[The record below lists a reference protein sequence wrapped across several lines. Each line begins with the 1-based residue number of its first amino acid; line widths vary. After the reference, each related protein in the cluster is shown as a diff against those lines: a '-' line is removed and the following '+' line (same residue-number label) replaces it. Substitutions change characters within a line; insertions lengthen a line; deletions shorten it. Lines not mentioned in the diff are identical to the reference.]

1 MAPSDGSFTD
11 VVRRTQ
17 PVPAWAVPATDA
29 DVLVARLLVGVFL
42 LVPLLW
48 ACGFFWPPINHD
60 VAANLDMA
68 RRWLAGDR
76 LYRDVIDVNT
86 PLVFVVYAIP
96 EGLARLFGGSG
107 TTWMVACVV
116 AAVVASSVACHRI
129 LRGLLDGTQPVGLVL
144 LSLLAPFLLVVVPPD
159 NSFGQREHVMTIL
172 ALPYL
177 FAAAARADG
186 RALPVGLSIAV
197 GLAAGVGFS
206 LKPHFLAIPL
216 LVEGFV
222 LTQRALRT
230 GLRDP
235 LPWGIGAAVAG
246 HVLFAL
252 VVTPDYVT
260 FVLPFVFKYY
270 TQIGGSDAVSVLT
283 GRYILP
289 SLIACAVTAI
299 IAPALPRPRIVP
311 VAALFALGAALSAVA
326 QGKGWAYQSYPVMVM
341 ATVAMG
347 STVVGLV
354 DRYVPLTGR
363 SGRLPAVLIASAILT
378 IFYVQ
383 DALMDQPFRKQ
394 QQYVGSPLQQLTQA
408 VQKNAANGRILVLS
422 PGIMPHYPMINYAGV
437 DMAMPFQTMWPL
449 QGIYATCLPSGRLY
463 NELQEMSAGERFVF
477 DSVADAFVTQQPAL
491 LIVDR
496 VPGIPRCRTEV
507 FSYLEY
513 FLRHPGFAAAFEN
526 YEPFIEKER
535 YVVYK
540 RN

>member
-1 MAPSDGSFTD
+1 MAPTDGSFTD
-11 VVRRTQ
+11 VVRRT
-17 PVPAWAVPATDA
+17 PAASAWTGSIVDREQF
-29 DVLVARLLVGVFL
+29 VARLLVGLFVL
-42 LVPLLW
+42 LPLLW

-68 RRWLAGDR
+68 RRWIGGDR

-96 EGLARLFGGSG
+96 EGFARLLGGSG
-107 TTWMVACVV
+107 TTWMVACVIAGV
-116 AAVVASSVACHRI
+116 AASSIACHRI
-129 LRGLLDGTQPVGLVL
+129 LHRLFDGAQPVGLVL
-144 LSLLAPFLLVVVPPD
+144 LSLMAPFLLVVVPPD

-177 FAAAARADG
+177 FAAAARANRRD
-186 RALPVGLSIAV
+186 LPVRLSIAV
-197 GLAAGVGFS
+197 GLAAGLGFS
-206 LKPHFLAIPL
+206 MKPHFVAIPL
-216 LVEGFV
+216 LVEAYV
-222 LTQRALRT
+222 LTRRSLRV

-235 LPWGIGAAVAG
+235 LPWGIAAATTG

-252 VVTPDYVT
+252 LVTPDYVT

-289 SLIACAVTAI
+289 SLIAAAFAVVVT
-299 IAPALPRPRIVP
+299 PALLRPRIVP
-311 VAALFALGAALSAVA
+311 VAALFGLGAALSAVA

-341 ATVAMG
+341 ASIAMG
-347 STVVGLV
+347 ATIAGLI
-354 DRYVPLTGR
+354 DRYVPLGGR
-363 SGRLPAVLIASAILT
+363 SGRLPAVLIASSVLT
-378 IFYVQ
+378 MFYVQ

-394 QQYVGSPLQQLTQA
+394 QQYVGSAMQQMTVA
-408 VQKNAANGRILVLS
+408 VQKNATNGRILVLS
-422 PGIMPHYPMINYAGV
+422 PGILPHYPMINYAGV
-437 DMAMPFQTMWPL
+437 EMAMPFQTMWPL
-449 QGIYATCLPSGRLY
+449 QGIYASCLPSGRLY
-463 NELQEMSAGERFVF
+463 NEPEEMSAGERFVF
-477 DSVADAFVTQQPAL
+477 ESVSNAFATQQPAL

-513 FLRHPGFAAAFEN
+513 FLRNPAFSAAFEN